1 MILTRLRLAD
11 FRQYRGEH
19 ELSFAF
25 EADRNVT
32 IVTGVNGA
40 GKTGLFYALN
50 WVLYGEASA
59 LPGAL
64 INKASLVEDSHPS
77 AWVQLH
83 FLHDGK
89 EFVVRREISRTM
101 TGHERET
108 RLTMQELFSGGR
120 VRQVPD
126 PEAAVNVILP
136 KDARR
141 YFFFDGERIDE
152 LTRPGHEREV
162 QDAVRS
168 VLKLKVLERAVDHL
182 NEISRSYSKALKEQ
196 GVLDAEEVRLV
207 DRLEAFTEQI
217 SRRELQVKDVR
228 ERVDN
233 LQKQLDQTRAKLDTL
248 GELRAIQAREKSVES
263 RHRHLETEQRDLS
276 AALQSAVNDASSSI
290 AIDAVRRATAILD
303 AKRVKGEIPSGIR
316 QQFIED
322 LIRDGVCLCGRPLD
336 HASTA
341 TLQERH
347 QGAAS
352 AQMIDAVMRVAGELR
367 AVEVKSDIAK
377 VRLQEVIERRQAVN
391 EELLDVQRELQEI
404 ASKRATDFSEDVAD
418 LEKARQVLDN
428 DYRDSVLEQ
437 GRLEAEI
444 QRDSKQLDIA
454 RTKLSQLR
462 ARSTQGQ
469 VAKRRFQLASE
480 AAQAATHLLASF
492 SADMREQIQAATDDI
507 FKLFV
512 WKEKQFESVRV
523 TEDYRL
529 EVEDRFHT
537 TTLAGLSA
545 GERQVLSLAF
555 IAGMSRVTGEE
566 APLVIDTPFGRLSEL
581 PVTSI
586 VQTLP
591 SIAKQLVLFVT
602 DREMDDESRALIGPK
617 VGKEYVLTFDDE
629 TGATAIGVGR

>member
-25 EADRNVT
+25 DSDKNVT

-50 WVLYGEASA
+50 WVLYGDASA

-64 INKASLVEDSHPS
+64 INKASIVDDPHPS

-89 EFVVRREISRTM
+89 EFVVRREISRTL
-101 TGHERET
+101 TGQERET
-108 RLTMQELFSGGR
+108 RLTMQELSSGGR

-182 NEISRSYSKALKEQ
+182 NDIARSYSRALKEQ

-207 DRLEAFTEQI
+207 ERLEAFTEQMNEGE
-217 SRRELQVKDVR
+217 SRVKDVR
-228 ERVDN
+228 ERVDI
-233 LQKQLDQTRAKLDTL
+233 LQKQLDQTRAKLDQL
-248 GELRAIQAREKSVES
+248 GELRAIQAREKSVDS
-263 RHRHLETEQRDLS
+263 RHRHLESEQRELS
-276 AALQSAVNDASSSI
+276 TALQAAVNDASSSI
-290 AIDAVRRATAILD
+290 AIDAVRKATAILD

-347 QGAAS
+347 HGAAS
-352 AQMIDAVMRVAGELR
+352 AQMIDAVMRIAGELR
-367 AVEVKSDIAK
+367 AVEVKSDTAK
-377 VRLQEVIERRQAVN
+377 VRLQEVIERRQTVN
-391 EELLDVQRELQEI
+391 EELLEVQRELQEI
-404 ASKRATDFSEDVAD
+404 ANKRATEFSEDVGE
-418 LEKARQVLDN
+418 LEKARQVLDTR
-428 DYRDSVLEQ
+428 YRDSILEQ
-437 GRLEAEI
+437 GRLEADI
-444 QRDSKQLDIA
+444 QRDGKQLDMA
-454 RTKLSQLR
+454 RGKLSQLR
-462 ARSTQGQ
+462 AKSTQGQ
-469 VAKRRFQLASE
+469 VAKRRYQLASE
-480 AAQAATHLLASF
+480 TAQAAGHLLASF
-492 SADMREQIQAATDDI
+492 SSDMREQIQAATDEI
-507 FKLFV
+507 FKSFV

-602 DREMDDESRALIGPK
+602 DREMDAESRALISPK
-617 VGKEYVLTFDDE
+617 VGKEYLLTFDDE
-629 TGATAIGVGR
+629 TGATSIGAA

>member
-19 ELSFAF
+19 ELTFAF
-25 EADRNVT
+25 DAVQNVT
-32 IVTGVNGA
+32 VVTGVNGA
-40 GKTGLFYALN
+40 GKTALFYALN
-50 WVLYGEASA
+50 WVLYGDATA

-64 INKASLVEDSHPS
+64 INKASIVEDAHPS

-83 FLHDGK
+83 FIHDGK
-89 EFVVRREISRTM
+89 EFVVRREISRTL
-101 TGHERET
+101 TGQERET
-108 RLTMQELFSGGR
+108 GLTMQELSSGGR

-182 NEISRSYSKALKEQ
+182 NEIARSYSKALKEQ

-207 DRLEAFTEQI
+207 ERLEAFTEQMTD
-217 SRRELQVKDVR
+217 REAKVKDVR
-228 ERVDN
+228 ERVDI
-233 LQKQLDQTRAKLDTL
+233 LQKQLDQTRAKLDQL
-248 GELRAIQAREKSVES
+248 GELRAIQAREKSVDS
-263 RHRHLETEQRDLS
+263 RHRHLESEQRDLS
-276 AALQSAVNDASSSI
+276 MSLQAAVNDASSSI
-290 AIDAVRRATAILD
+290 AIDAVRRAMAILD

-336 HASTA
+336 HASTSA
-341 TLQERH
+341 LQERH

-352 AQMIDAVMRVAGELR
+352 AQMVDAVIRIAGELR
-367 AVEVKSDIAK
+367 AVEVKSDSAK
-377 VRLQEVIERRQAVN
+377 VRLQEVIERRQTVN
-391 EELLDVQRELQEI
+391 EELLEVQRELQEI
-404 ASKRATDFSEDVAD
+404 ANKRATEFSEDVAE
-418 LEKARQVLDN
+418 LEKARQVLDTR
-428 DYRDSVLEQ
+428 YRDSVLEQ
-437 GRLEAEI
+437 GRLEADI
-444 QRDSKQLDIA
+444 QRDGKQLDMA
-454 RTKLSQLR
+454 RGKLSQVR
-462 ARSTQGQ
+462 AKSTQGQ

-480 AAQAATHLLASF
+480 TAQAAGQLLASF

-507 FKLFV
+507 FKAFV

-591 SIAKQLVLFVT
+591 AIAKQLVLFVT
-602 DREMDDESRALIGPK
+602 DREMDAESRALIGPR
-617 VGKEYVLTFDDE
+617 VGKEYVLAFDDE
-629 TGATAIGVGR
+629 TGATSIGAL